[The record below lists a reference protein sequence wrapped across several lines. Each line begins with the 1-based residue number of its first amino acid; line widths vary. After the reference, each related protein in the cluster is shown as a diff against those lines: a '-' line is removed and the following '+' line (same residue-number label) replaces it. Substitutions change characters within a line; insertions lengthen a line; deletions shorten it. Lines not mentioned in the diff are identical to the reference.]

1 MPQQLPV
8 AWRQQFLQDKSSA
21 SARIADNCALPK
33 NFRPKNVQYQAFAFF
48 QIVASAPILMA
59 VAATFAALWILL
71 ISSARSRYLS
81 HFSYSVVRIFW
92 LVGTA
97 MSISV
102 HSCVPLRTTVISGLL
117 FFCPLSAVKIVIS

>member
-21 SARIADNCALPK
+21 NARIADNCALPK

-81 HFSYSVVRIFW
+81 NFSYSVVRIFW

-117 FFCPLSAVKIVIS
+117 FFCHLSAVKIVIS